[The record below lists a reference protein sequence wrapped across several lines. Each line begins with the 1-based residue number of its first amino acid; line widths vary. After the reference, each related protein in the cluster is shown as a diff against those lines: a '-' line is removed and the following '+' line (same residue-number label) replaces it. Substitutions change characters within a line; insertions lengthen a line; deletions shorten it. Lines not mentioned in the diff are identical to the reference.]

1 MRFSWLGHV
10 LLPVV
15 IWITVLTIFCT
26 IIYVFKYDV
35 SVYLPLSF
43 GGQFVGGIDEKPF
56 LYAWNY
62 YLCSW
67 GGNASLSISLYGVKV
82 AKVFVVGESI
92 GGGFRVMVSRTLLGD
107 SAANI
112 VFSLPNPDLYSFKVF
127 VFYVPSSKN
136 VDVRIELVA
145 RAPRQGLALNVF
157 VAGVLGAVVWFAV
170 LNAMLLCLGK
180 VERSLLFFYLRFPGL
195 GLLGCASS
203 AVLLYGVW
211 PLKISLG
218 YSPAIVVL
226 HASLIH
232 YDELVRYMLFLLS
245 GLYAI
250 LFYAYAGE
258 RGQLDLLDLLSL
270 GRVKVFLLHILSWL
284 LLFGLPVVLT
294 VWTLSFSYATLLY
307 LFKPTT
313 ALSITTPVVVFELLA
328 YLLAGYLLATT
339 LCIVLRRLNVVVLAY
354 SVSSFAIVQIAHTLF
369 NIYIPLY
376 VTYSSDLSMLYE
388 SVAGMPERVEEARIT
403 PEILNR
409 VEALYAGYVGKH
421 FLELV
426 APKILAI
433 AVALTAWLAML
444 AFIIPRIERR

>member
-1 MRFSWLGHV
+1 M
-10 LLPVV
+10 
-15 IWITVLTIFCT
+15 
-26 IIYVFKYDV
+26 
-35 SVYLPLSF
+35 
-43 GGQFVGGIDEKPF
+43 
-56 LYAWNY
+56 
-62 YLCSW
+62 
-67 GGNASLSISLYGVKV
+67 
-82 AKVFVVGESI
+82 
-92 GGGFRVMVSRTLLGD
+92 
-107 SAANI
+107 
-112 VFSLPNPDLYSFKVF
+112 
-127 VFYVPSSKN
+127 
-136 VDVRIELVA
+136 
-145 RAPRQGLALNVF
+145 
-157 VAGVLGAVVWFAV
+157 
-170 LNAMLLCLGK
+170 
-180 VERSLLFFYLRFPGL
+180 
-195 GLLGCASS
+195 LGCAST
-203 AVLLYGVW
+203 AVLLYAVW

-354 SVSSFAIVQIAHTLF
+354 SVSSFAIVQLAHTLF